1 MTKKPAQSAH
11 KHMTTIPQAQQ
22 LTIPQALSLAAQQ
35 IDSDQLPQAESIL
48 QQIFKQNPKHAEPL
62 HLLGV
67 LEHKT
72 GNTAQA
78 IKFIEKA
85 IKLQPS
91 NPHYHINCGEM
102 CRLLNRPDDAIYHG
116 EQAIK
121 LAPLNP
127 NAYSNLGIA
136 YYDKKD
142 YVRAENYQIKALE
155 LAPNLPAAL
164 NNLGSIKRDLKDK
177 EGAIEYYRK
186 VLKFAPNY
194 LEARNNLGAV
204 LTELENPEDAIT
216 ELLQVIRTQ
225 PNYADAHCNIGNA
238 FLLLENFDKA
248 NHAFKHTLALMP
260 DSASALIGLAR
271 IHKETDALNEAREK
285 IDRALALVPDRA
297 SAHSL
302 SGDIYTK
309 IGAYEQAELAY
320 KKALSID
327 ENEAGAL
334 LGLGQMQMELG
345 NLKDAKANYERVME
359 IDPNS
364 IAPHIF
370 MVQAKKIK
378 ENDES
383 LLRLEA
389 EAAKIDSLPPTR
401 AISLH
406 FALGKAYDDI
416 KEYGR
421 AFSHFAT
428 GGRMKRSQIHYDP
441 SRQDQITENIK
452 NIFTPEMIARLRG
465 AGDPSDLPIFVL
477 GMPRSG
483 TTLTE
488 TIIASHPD
496 VYGAGELRD
505 LLMIANEPVENVTS
519 PGYPLS
525 VNALTAENLTK
536 MGKRYI
542 TALRKHNQQ
551 ARYITDKM
559 PANFLAVGLIHLMLP
574 KAKIIHVNRNAADTC
589 LSGFNKLFSTNSQY
603 HSYDLTEMG
612 RYYVNYAKLMEH
624 WRAVL
629 PKDAFLEV
637 QYEELV
643 ANKESQTRRLI
654 EFCGL
659 EWNDACLESHKTERS
674 IKTAS
679 ITQVRQPV
687 YTSSVERWRHYE
699 KYLQPLLEALGEYAP
714 DAATTKL
721 DNQ

>member
-1 MTKKPAQSAH
+1 MTKTPAHLAH
-11 KHMTTIPQAQQ
+11 KHMKTIPQAQQ
-22 LTIPQALSLAAQQ
+22 LTIPQALSLAARQ
-35 IDSDQLPQAESIL
+35 IDSGQLPQAEAIL
-48 QQIFKQNPKHAEPL
+48 QQIFKQNPKHAEVL

-67 LEHKT
+67 LAHKT

-85 IKLQPS
+85 IKLQPD
-91 NPHYHINCGEM
+91 NPHYHINYGEM
-102 CRLLNRPDDAIYHG
+102 CRLLNRLDDAIYHG

-121 LAPLNP
+121 LHPLNP
-127 NAYSNLGIA
+127 NAHSNLGIA

-142 YVRAENYQIKALE
+142 YDRAETCQNKALE
-155 LAPNLPAAL
+155 LAPNFPAAL

-186 VLKFAPNY
+186 VLEFAPNY

-204 LTELENPEDAIT
+204 LTELEKPDEAIP
-216 ELLQVIRTQ
+216 ELLQVIRAQ

-238 FLLLENFDKA
+238 FLLLEDFDKA
-248 NHAFKHTLALMP
+248 SHAFRQTLALMP
-260 DSASALIGLAR
+260 DNASALIGLAR
-271 IHKETDALNEAREK
+271 IHKEADALNESREE
-285 IDRALALVPDRA
+285 IDRALALAPDRA

-309 IGAYEQAELAY
+309 IGDYEQAELAY

-327 ENEAGAL
+327 ENETGAL

-345 NLKDAKANYERVME
+345 NLKDAKANYERAME
-359 IDPNS
+359 IDAKS

-378 ENDES
+378 PNDES

-389 EAAKIDSLPPTR
+389 EAENIDSLPPTR

-406 FALGKAYDDI
+406 YALGKAYDDI
-416 KEYGR
+416 KEYDR
-421 AFSHFAT
+421 AFSHFAA
-428 GGRMKRSQIHYDP
+428 GARMKRSQIQYDP
-441 SRQDQITENIK
+441 NRQDMITENIK

-505 LLMIANEPVENVTS
+505 LLMIANEPEENVAS

-525 VNALTAENLTK
+525 VNALTKDNLAQ

-542 TALRKHNQQ
+542 SALRRHNQQ
-551 ARYITDKM
+551 ARHITDKM
-559 PANFLAVGLIHLMLP
+559 PANFLAIGLVHLMLP
-574 KAKIIHVNRNAADTC
+574 NAKIIHVNRNAADTC
-589 LSGFNKLFSTNSQY
+589 LSGFNKLFNTNSQY

-629 PKDAFLEV
+629 PEDAFLEV

-643 ANKESQTRRLI
+643 ADKETQTRRLI

-699 KYLQPLLEALGEYAP
+699 KHLQPLLEALGEYAP
-714 DAATTKL
+714 DLTAANP
-721 DNQ
+721 DDR